1 MKVSLAAV
9 STLACL
15 SGTSAF
21 APATQPVCN
30 HHSLRLEMTHSRRNV
45 LSQIAVWTAIGT
57 TTASSPSLALETY
70 LTEPTEEFKENERK
84 AMEFRR
90 QQLEIKQKFTTVLTR
105 LNSAECKTEQ
115 DIVDALKEL
124 RALVVSTGGLPGGLK
139 KEDLIKQVRSK
150 KAKGF
155 WPTNAE
161 IAYQSLLSEIGF
173 QQSPNTEK
181 DLGNPL

>member
-1 MKVSLAAV
+1 
-9 STLACL
+9 
-15 SGTSAF
+15 
-21 APATQPVCN
+21 
-30 HHSLRLEMTHSRRNV
+30 MT
-45 LSQIAVWTAIGT
+45 TIGI
-57 TTASSPSLALETY
+57 TTASPSLALETY

-115 DIVDALKEL
+115 DICNALKEL
-124 RALVVSTGGLPGGLK
+124 RSLVVSTGGLPNGLK
-139 KEDLIKQVRSK
+139 KEELIKQVRSK

-161 IAYQSLLSEIGF
+161 IAYVF
-173 QQSPNTEK
+173 YRN
-181 DLGNPL
+181 

>member
-1 MKVSLAAV
+1 
-9 STLACL
+9 
-15 SGTSAF
+15 
-21 APATQPVCN
+21 
-30 HHSLRLEMTHSRRNV
+30 MTNSRRNV

-161 IAYQSLLSEIGF
+161 IAYVV
-173 QQSPNTEK
+173 
-181 DLGNPL
+181 

>member
-21 APATQPVCN
+21 APATQLVCN
-30 HHSLRLEMTHSRRNV
+30 HHSFRLEMTNSRRNV

-161 IAYQSLLSEIGF
+161 IAYVV
-173 QQSPNTEK
+173 
-181 DLGNPL
+181 